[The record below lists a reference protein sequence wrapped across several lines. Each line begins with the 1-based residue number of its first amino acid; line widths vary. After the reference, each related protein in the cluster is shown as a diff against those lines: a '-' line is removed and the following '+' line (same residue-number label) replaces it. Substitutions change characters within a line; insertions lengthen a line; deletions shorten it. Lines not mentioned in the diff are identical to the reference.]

1 MKKLLLAFLLS
12 LCCVAIHSADG
23 DIFTAQTIEGVDVK
37 FKVISEAE
45 KTCQVGLG
53 IWNQPAISTSY
64 VGSVTIPNSVN
75 GYSVIFIGKSA
86 FYDCSSLTSVTIP
99 NSVTSIG
106 GFAFQYCTTLT
117 SVTIPNSVK
126 DLGSY
131 AFDGCSG
138 LTSVAISSCLTNIDM
153 NAFRDCTG

>member
-37 FKVISEAE
+37 YKVISESE

-75 GYSVIFIGKSA
+75 GYSVIFIGMSA

-99 NSVTSIG
+99 NSVTTIG
-106 GFAFQYCTTLT
+106 NSAFSRCRGFSGSLT
-117 SVTIPNSVK
+117 IPSSVTTIGEYNQEIKGETNVEIIPVI
-126 DLGSY
+126 
-131 AFDGCSG
+131 A
-138 LTSVAISSCLTNIDM
+138 
-153 NAFRDCTG
+153 